1 MALVLCVPLSMPR
14 KYMMLCLRD
23 VGWEKARHHRQ
34 RQGGGANAK
43 ANAAARTISPPY
55 IANFY
60 FQFYF
65 AKFRP

>member
-1 MALVLCVPLSMPR
+1 MFRQRAAQALSHVLRDKARRVEFAVLYARPDAFLCVLP
-14 KYMMLCLRD
+14 
-23 VGWEKARHHRQ
+23 
-34 RQGGGANAK
+34 K

-65 AKFRP
+65 AKSRP